1 MWIFLSPT
9 PGHMFDQ
16 NFFFV
21 KLLITS
27 RTYIHRLSLSFQ
39 PLYIYYIIFFL
50 KNQIFGEG
58 SLFPLPLRPVAQNT
72 FRFLARLTANL
83 PHVLLHQRSAVRI
96 APLIIGWLLS
106 KPTFEVFRRFILG
119 FHPRTPTFGNSQVRH
134 IFAFLGQR
142 PIRNVTPLST
152 MSLAPADGL
161 EPPNAESESAV
172 LPLD

>member
-1 MWIFLSPT
+1 MWISFFPTSRHMLDKNIFL
-9 PGHMFDQ
+9 
-16 NFFFV
+16 V
-21 KLLITS
+21 KWFIAS
-27 RTYIHRLSLSFQ
+27 RTYIHRFSLSFQ

-106 KPTFEVFRRFILG
+106 KPTFEVFQRFTLG
-119 FHPRTPTFGNSQVRH
+119 SIQDTPTFGS
-134 IFAFLGQR
+134 
-142 PIRNVTPLST
+142 P
-152 MSLAPADGL
+152 
-161 EPPNAESESAV
+161 
-172 LPLD
+172 

>member
-9 PGHMFDQ
+9 LGHMFDE
-16 NFFFV
+16 NFFSI

-27 RTYIHRLSLSFQ
+27 RTYIHRLFLSFQ

-58 SLFPLPLRPVAQNT
+58 PLFPLPLRPVAQNT
-72 FRFLARLTANL
+72 FRFLVRLTANL

-106 KPTFEVFRRFILG
+106 KPTFEVFQRFTLDSIQD
-119 FHPRTPTFGNSQVRH
+119 TPTFGS
-134 IFAFLGQR
+134 
-142 PIRNVTPLST
+142 P
-152 MSLAPADGL
+152 
-161 EPPNAESESAV
+161 
-172 LPLD
+172 